1 MKVILLLM
9 AVLAIN
15 ACGVKGD
22 PVSPTPEEIVKAKAS
37 PTPEPTPA
45 LRKRAFPEYDQ
56 RNDSDDN

>member
-1 MKVILLLM
+1 MKFFLLILILFGTS
-9 AVLAIN
+9 

-22 PVSPTPEEIVKAKAS
+22 PVAPTPAELNKPKPT

-45 LRKRAFPEYDQ
+45 LRKRSFPEYDQ

>member
-1 MKVILLLM
+1 MKCVLL
-9 AVLAIN
+9 VLTLLVVT

-22 PVSPTPEEIVKAKAS
+22 PVAPTPAELAKAKAT

-45 LRKRAFPEYDQ
+45 LRKHYFPEYDQ